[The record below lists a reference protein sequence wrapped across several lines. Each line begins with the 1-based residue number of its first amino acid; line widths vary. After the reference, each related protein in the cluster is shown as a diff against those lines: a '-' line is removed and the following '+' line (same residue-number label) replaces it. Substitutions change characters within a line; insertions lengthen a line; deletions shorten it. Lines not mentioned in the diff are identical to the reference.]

1 VYIVLYGTVPNGTIA
16 GGVKLAEMKEAH
28 EILELIRRI
37 SAATKSR
44 MIHGAED
51 MGFSIT
57 QFLVMFELTRADK
70 MSMLELGEKCGLP
83 KSTVSRVVDQLVKR
97 GVVKRAR
104 PENNRRVVILTVT
117 EAFVKGKEKMKQAV
131 AKEMSD
137 SLTPGKTAAIIKTL
151 EELYEM
157 MRIKK

>member
-1 VYIVLYGTVPNGTIA
+1 
-16 GGVKLAEMKEAH
+16 MKQAH

-44 MIHGAED
+44 MLHGAED

-70 MSMLELGEKCGLP
+70 ISMLELGEKCGLP

-104 PENNRRVVILTVT
+104 PENNRRVVIITVT
-117 EAFVKGKEKMKQAV
+117 DAFVKGKEKMKQAV
-131 AKEMSD
+131 AKEISGR
-137 SLTPGKTAAIIKTL
+137 LTPKKTAEITRTL

-157 MRIKK
+157 IKIEK

>member
-1 VYIVLYGTVPNGTIA
+1 MEEL
-16 GGVKLAEMKEAH
+16 KEAH

-37 SAATKSR
+37 SAASKSR

-57 QFLVMFELTRADK
+57 QFLVMFELTRVDK
-70 MSMLELGEKCGLP
+70 ISMQEIGEKCGLP

-117 EAFVKGKEKMKQAV
+117 DAFVKGKEKMKQAV
-131 AKEMSD
+131 AKEISAR
-137 SLTPGKTAAIIKTL
+137 LTPKKTADIIRTL

-157 MRIKK
+157 IKIEK